1 MQSFGKFNLI
11 KVEYSFMEKAMAT
24 MLKNL
29 KENTGKDLKKWVQI
43 VKKQNLEKHGQRIK
57 YLKTEHDFTH
67 GFANLVAHYVTR
79 PLPGERAEATIDL
92 VEMQYEKKPDLLPIY
107 EKLLKEVKKFGKDV
121 EIAPKKAYVSLRAKT
136 QFALIQPSTK
146 TRIDVG
152 IKLKDEPVTDRLE
165 SSASF
170 NSMVS
175 HRVRVASVKEVDKT
189 LINWLKRAYFNAK

>member
-1 MQSFGKFNLI
+1 
-11 KVEYSFMEKAMAT
+11 MEKAMAT

-57 YLKTEHDFTH
+57 YLKTEHGFTH
-67 GFANLVAHYVTR
+67 GFANLVAHYVTK
-79 PLPGERAEATIDL
+79 PLPGEEQGASPSEDL
-92 VEMQYEKKPDLLPIY
+92 VKIQYEKKPDLIPIY

-152 IKLKDEPVTDRLE
+152 IKLKDEPTTERLE

-175 HRVRVASVKEVDKT
+175 HRVRVTSIKEVDKA
-189 LINWLKRAYFNAK
+189 LIGWLKQAYSKAK